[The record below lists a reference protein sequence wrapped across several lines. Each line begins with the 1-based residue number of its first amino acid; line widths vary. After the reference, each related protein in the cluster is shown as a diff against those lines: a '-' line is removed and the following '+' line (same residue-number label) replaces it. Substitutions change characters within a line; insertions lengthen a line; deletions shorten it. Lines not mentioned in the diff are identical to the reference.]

1 MRKSNSTN
9 FLNEKDLLE
18 NCGMFYTSSIIG
30 GRWKISILAALL
42 DEEVQRYSEIKSKLP
57 NITERMLIKQL
68 KELQGNGLIIRKDYK
83 EVPPKVE
90 YCISEKGRSL
100 ENVLIELQRWGKK
113 HRND

>member
-18 NCGMFYTSSIIG
+18 NCGMFYTLSIIG

-42 DEEVQRYSEIKSKLP
+42 DEEVQRYSEIKSKIP
-57 NITERMLIKQL
+57 NITERMLIKQF
-68 KELQGNGLIIRKDYK
+68 KELQSDGLIIRKDYK

-90 YCISEKGRSL
+90 YRISEKGRSL
-100 ENVLIELQRWGKK
+100 EKVLIELKQWGKK